1 MAQVKAI
8 PDGYHSLTP
17 YLNVKGCEQ
26 AIAFYKK
33 AFGAEERMRMPGPN
47 GTIMHCELK
56 IGDSILMLSDAAQ
69 VPPTQSALHFY
80 VNDVDTVFR
89 SAIAAGAQVR
99 TAVEDM
105 PWGDRYGM
113 VVDPFGNAWGI
124 ATHKE
129 DVSPAEMEKR
139 MKAAQSSQKK

>member
-8 PDGYHSLTP
+8 PEGYHSLTP

-33 AFGAEERMRMPGPN
+33 AFGAEERVRMPGPN
-47 GTIMHCELK
+47 GLIMHCELK
-56 IGDSILMLSDAAQ
+56 IGDSMLMMSDA
-69 VPPTQSALHFY
+69 VELPPTQAGLHFY
-80 VNDVDTVFR
+80 CNDVDTVFR
-89 SAIAAGAQVR
+89 AAIAAGAKER
-99 TAVEDM
+99 AAVADM
-105 PWGDRYGM
+105 PWGDRFGT
-113 VVDPFGNAWGI
+113 VVDPWGNAWGI

-139 MKAAQSSQKK
+139 MKAGQAKK